1 MHRTVRIAYA
11 VLIRRLRVPF
21 QVFQIFCGDYVA
33 ACHLMGLDVSVFCGF
48 IVVKLVDLGVKR
60 GNTIVYDIFLGML
73 YKHSGI
79 NIRTA
84 GIRQF
89 TVVPYM
95 VTPGI

>member
-1 MHRTVRIAYA
+1 MHRAVRIAYA
-11 VLIRRLRVPF
+11 VLIRRLQIPF

-60 GNTIVYDIFLGML
+60 GNTIVYDIFLRML
-73 YKHSGI
+73 YKHSSI

-89 TVVPYM
+89 TVVPYV
-95 VTPGI
+95 VTPGV